1 MPGISNSD
9 LIDLQRT
16 TLENLPNLDFEVALN
31 SQQYNVVN
39 EWFKSDKVQVESG
52 TSIVRNIMLDNSGN
66 AKHVRLYQKTALN
79 VGDTQSRITAPWVQ
93 VQSHY
98 SIERRE
104 ALRNRKPAMYIDL
117 LKSRRLD
124 GMLAL
129 ADLLEGR
136 AWVAP
141 ENSTDDLN
149 PRGIPYWLSKLLP
162 AAGSGFSATI
172 DVAGAFSGRRVIF
185 NDASVQTNDKGGLN
199 PTNLS
204 KWRNWAD
211 NYTLI
216 DGDFVKRMRKA
227 FHATNFKSPMLAKDL
242 KEGPSSKFRIY
253 MGLSN
258 LTEFEDLTTKANENL
273 GADLDKFHGITT
285 FRRVPVLYTPQID
298 NDADGV
304 IYGVNHAKFFP
315 MVLDGDWM
323 REGEPMMD
331 VELHNVITTF
341 IDGSYQYFATN
352 IREAGFV
359 LSKVLAA

>member
-9 LIDLQRT
+9 LIDLQKT

-39 EWFKSDKVQVESG
+39 EWFKSDKIQVDSG
-52 TSIVRNIMLDNSGN
+52 TSIIRNIMLDSSGN

-79 VGDTQSRITAPWVQ
+79 VGDVQSRITAPWVQ

-104 ALRNRKPAMYIDL
+104 ALRNRKPARYIEL

-124 GMLAL
+124 GMLSL

-141 ENSTDDLN
+141 ENSADDLN
-149 PRGIPYWLSKLLP
+149 PRGIPYHLSKVMP
-162 AAGSGFSATI
+162 AAASGYNSAI
-172 DVAGAFSGRRVIF
+172 DIPGAFSGRRVIY
-185 NDASVQTNDKGGLN
+185 NDGSVATNDKGGLN

-211 NYTLI
+211 EYVAI

-227 FHATNFKSPMLAKDL
+227 FHATNFKSPMLAKDM
-242 KEGPSSKFRIY
+242 KDGPAAKFRIY
-253 MGLSN
+253 MGLNN

-273 GADLDKFHGITT
+273 GADLDKFHGVTT

-298 NDADGV
+298 TDTHGA

-331 VELHNVITTF
+331 VELHNVVTTF
-341 IDGSYQYFATN
+341 IDGSYQYFSTN

-359 LSKVLAA
+359 LHTRQAA